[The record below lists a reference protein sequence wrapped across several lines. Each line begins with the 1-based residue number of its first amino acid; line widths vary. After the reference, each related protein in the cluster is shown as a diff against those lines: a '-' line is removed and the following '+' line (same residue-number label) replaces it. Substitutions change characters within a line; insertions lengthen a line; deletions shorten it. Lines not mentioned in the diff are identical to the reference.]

1 MKPDKKPKNFSEK
14 PYTTYTL
21 QDTATARMNPSG
33 QIEAR
38 INPSGQNE
46 TIRPK
51 PNRKACES
59 ARRAVC
65 VTSPYALPWILGV
78 LVVNKQF
85 ALKTPDISGERG
97 VQLFCRMRK
106 KSTTF
111 LNFVEQWF
119 QLFAFFNRLNSQKLY
134 NFDPPVT
141 SC

>member
-85 ALKTPDISGERG
+85 ALKTPDISVEKG
-97 VQLFCRMRK
+97 VQHFLQNAKKEYNILEFC
-106 KSTTF
+106 
-111 LNFVEQWF
+111 
-119 QLFAFFNRLNSQKLY
+119 
-134 NFDPPVT
+134 
-141 SC
+141 